1 MKVRDAMT
9 QKPVTVGADAPVREA
24 AALMRTNR
32 VGGLPVIEENK
43 VIGMITESDII
54 SLLETGRISD
64 DLWLPS
70 PLEIIEIPIREFINW
85 EKTRTALSS
94 IGDRPVRTV
103 MSHPAIAIRGD
114 AEIEDAAELMIR
126 HRIARVPVIDEG
138 RLVGIIARADIVRV
152 IGTSAGTGES

>member
-1 MKVRDAMT
+1 
-9 QKPVTVGADAPVREA
+9 
-24 AALMRTNR
+24 
-32 VGGLPVIEENK
+32 
-43 VIGMITESDII
+43 
-54 SLLETGRISD
+54 LLETGRISD

-70 PLEIIEIPIREFINW
+70 PLEIIEIPVREFINW

-103 MSHPAIAIRGD
+103 MSHPAIATRGD

-138 RLVGIIARADIVRV
+138 SLVGIIARADIVRV